1 MTQEKLLKL
10 ALFGVSTQINNA
22 YEKAEEFEYRTGR
35 KSRAQEVRIKE
46 LWKQFD
52 EIREMILEESKR

>member
-10 ALFGVSTQINNA
+10 ASFGVSTKIKDA

-35 KSRAQEVRIKE
+35 KSRAQEVRIEE
-46 LWKQFD
+46 LWKEYDQ
-52 EIREMILEESKR
+52 IQEMILEESKR